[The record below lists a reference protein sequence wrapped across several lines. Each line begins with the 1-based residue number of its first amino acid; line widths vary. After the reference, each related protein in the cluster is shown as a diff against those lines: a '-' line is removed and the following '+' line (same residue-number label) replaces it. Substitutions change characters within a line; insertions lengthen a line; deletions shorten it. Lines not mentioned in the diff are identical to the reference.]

1 MKILKVKYTADKL
14 SGHNSLSNILPVMEK
29 VCNLNLS
36 RGWKLWNKDLKLK
49 YLLSDIVLTI
59 QTKSTEEEAS
69 LEESQ
74 SAVQLRNDQVKVF
87 LLYLVY
93 DLPIGYMVFS

>member
-1 MKILKVKYTADKL
+1 
-14 SGHNSLSNILPVMEK
+14 MEK

-36 RGWKLWNKDLKLK
+36 RAWKLWNKDLKLK

-59 QTKSTEEEAS
+59 QTKSTAEEAS

-74 SAVQLRNDQVKVF
+74 SAVQLWNDQVKVF
-87 LLYLVY
+87 LLYLVH

>member
-1 MKILKVKYTADKL
+1 
-14 SGHNSLSNILPVMEK
+14 MEK

-36 RGWKLWNKDLKLK
+36 RAWKLWNKDLKLK

-59 QTKSTEEEAS
+59 QTKSTAEEAS

-74 SAVQLRNDQVKVF
+74 SAVQL
-87 LLYLVY
+87 
-93 DLPIGYMVFS
+93 